1 MDKLLEYME
10 KQGQFN
16 QKLIERLDAQE
27 KYIKRQNEYI
37 EERDEKLMESVRT
50 VQGTKQEF
58 LQIAAAKEE
67 EKAKEGFSSSL
78 ANKIL

>member
-67 EKAKEGFSSSL
+67 EKAKAGFFARL
-78 ANKIL
+78 FGK